1 MPAARSPIPGHSRRP
16 LQFHPTNT
24 ASDADIIILSSD
36 DESSLPKKNPAT
48 MPRRTRQSAKQK
60 DRVPVPPSA
69 EIVEISSG
77 DEASTSK
84 SKQPHSTIM
93 KLRRQLKEA
102 QEEVERLRNLENSNA
117 LVQNLREEL
126 DRLKSEASHS
136 QESQNLLSGMDDYIS
151 CEICTLKLWTPY
163 VYVASYFGTFRK
175 FVELRNMPTVVMLS
189 LPCGHTFCQT
199 CLQDWFNTTLVQH
212 IANHPHY
219 DMQNPHL
226 QAYYDALRNPHLPVQ
241 TRLQLEM
248 HIVMIQQQQPTPQYT
263 CPSCRA
269 VVKYRPVE
277 VFTLKNVVR
286 QIANV
291 MGECEPIHPAPARTT
306 RSGAGLR
313 LVDGPWDGFFPRT

>member
-1 MPAARSPIPGHSRRP
+1 MPAARSAIPDHSRQP

-36 DESSLPKKNPAT
+36 DESSLSKKNPAT

-102 QEEVERLRNLENSNA
+102 QEEVERLRNLENSNV

-163 VYVASYFGTFRK
+163 V
-175 FVELRNMPTVVMLS
+175 